1 MFPSIL
7 VTALITLGGVCI
19 GISITIFHYFKESVD
34 AYVHEEIKDVFSSKE
49 TVAFLKGIK
58 EGKVTSRMLRDFSKQ
73 LSESFKPQQWLR
85 ALWVYF
91 PISGVFFIASGLIGS
106 FADTNLIVDYT
117 VYPTLIMGIAF
128 FVLGILQ
135 LVRLG
140 KKLM

>member
-7 VTALITLGGVCI
+7 VTALIALGGVCI
-19 GISITIFHYFKESVD
+19 VISITIFHYFKKGVD
-34 AYVHEEIKDVFSSKE
+34 DYIYEEVRALFSSKE

-58 EGKVTSRMLRDFSKQ
+58 EGKVTSSMLRDFSKQ
-73 LSESFKPQQWLR
+73 LYESFKPLQWLR

-128 FVLGILQ
+128 LLLGILQ

>member
-1 MFPSIL
+1 M
-7 VTALITLGGVCI
+7 ALGGVCI
-19 GISITIFHYFKESVD
+19 VITITIFHYFKESVD
-34 AYVHEEIKDVFSSKE
+34 TYVHEKIRDFFSGKE

-58 EGKVTSRMLRDFSKQ
+58 EGKVTSSMLRDFSKQ
-73 LSESFKPQQWLR
+73 LLESFKPHQWLR

-106 FADTNLIVDYT
+106 FADTNLIVDCT
-117 VYPTLIMGIAF
+117 VYPSLIMGITF
-128 FVLGILQ
+128 FILGTLQ